1 MKRARC
7 ARIGAISC
15 ALLAAACAVDEAREV
30 AQYRSLLDAGRSG
43 GPPADPVAG
52 AVLDVRGALQ
62 LANARNE
69 SLGIAGEDYVRA
81 LIDRRRAA
89 AAFLPSVSLSPSYFV
104 NDTSG
109 GVNNGLDVP
118 VIGSLDVNPKS
129 DPANVERAKSEIAS
143 RRARLFDTQDSLLID
158 VARTMFEVLRAQSS
172 ARVLASSLAVQE
184 ARVDDARARRDVGF
198 ARPIDVSLIEAEA
211 ADTRVELVEAQRLSI
226 TGTSLLEF
234 LTGAPLEGVVL
245 DGTLEM
251 PEPPPVE
258 EWLAQARKQRQD
270 LVAAEAS
277 VEAAMHAVEVASGQW
292 WPSLSVDLAAFLSR
306 DSSPTDRDWSALIGL
321 HLPLFSA
328 GRIRADVRDA
338 LSFLREAKL
347 ASSLTERAVRR
358 DVEVAFENLRASRER
373 VERLQVR
380 LAAATEAFAQ
390 ADGLYDAGL
399 GTNLERLIAQDQMIA
414 SQLAHES
421 AKLDVQIFYLNLVRS
436 AGGLSAWIGLERP
449 DPDVKTAEEDAR
461 AEAR

>member
-1 MKRARC
+1 
-7 ARIGAISC
+7 
-15 ALLAAACAVDEAREV
+15 
-30 AQYRSLLDAGRSG
+30 
-43 GPPADPVAG
+43 
-52 AVLDVRGALQ
+52 
-62 LANARNE
+62 
-69 SLGIAGEDYVRA
+69 
-81 LIDRRRAA
+81 
-89 AAFLPSVSLSPSYFV
+89 
-104 NDTSG
+104 
-109 GVNNGLDVP
+109 
-118 VIGSLDVNPKS
+118 
-129 DPANVERAKSEIAS
+129 VERAKSEIAS

-172 ARVLASSLAVQE
+172 ARVLESSLEVQQ

-234 LTGAPLEGVVL
+234 LTGAALEGVVL

-270 LVAAEAS
+270 FIAAEAS
-277 VEAAMHAVEVASGQW
+277 VDAATHAVEVASGQW

-306 DSSPTDRDWSALIGL
+306 DSSPTDQDWSALIAL

-358 DVEVAFENLRASRER
+358 DVEVAWENLRASRER

-449 DPDVKTAEEDAR
+449 DPDAKTAEEDAR